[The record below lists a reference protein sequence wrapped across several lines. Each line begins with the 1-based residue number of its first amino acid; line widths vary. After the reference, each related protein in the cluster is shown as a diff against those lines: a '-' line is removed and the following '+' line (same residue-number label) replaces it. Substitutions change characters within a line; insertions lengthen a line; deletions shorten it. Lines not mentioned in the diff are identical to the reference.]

1 MNRHSRVLALA
12 LVVIAHLAITVAH
25 GAAHT
30 AADVRLG
37 TPGLAFVVIVIIVGP
52 IAGLVW
58 MRWRPAAGAW
68 LIAAT
73 MAGALLFGF
82 VNHVVI
88 DAADRVDRVM
98 GPART
103 LFQITAALL
112 FVSEAAG
119 AWLGAAVARRAR

>member
-1 MNRHSRVLALA
+1 MTTKTSVIT
-12 LVVIAHLAITVAH
+12 LVVIVIAHFAITLAH

-37 TPGLAFVVIVIIVGP
+37 PIGLAFVFIVIIIGP
-52 IAGLVW
+52 IAGLTW
-58 MRWRPAAGAW
+58 MRWNRTAGAW
-68 LIAAT
+68 TIAAT
-73 MAGALLFGF
+73 MAGALVFGF
-82 VNHVVI
+82 VNHFVI
-88 DAADRVDRVM
+88 DAADRVDHVM

-119 AWLGAAVARRAR
+119 AWLGAAVARRVR